1 MLDIQFVAHERQL
14 SLPESKIEAPEVFRN
29 QFCGVAFSL
38 EQIMFDKQ
46 QDLSFARLP
55 NDDYLNYQAPF
66 SGLRSLVLVKQPVMI
81 TKLLPIKAFTA
92 RTNFFQIDEE
102 IMTEAQLQQA
112 LAKSKH
118 AKTRVYFEASP
129 KFNLKIQETVRDVLN
144 RLQQKVS
151 GPGELENI
159 LRFQTLD
166 LFFVINTQTGRPEL
180 CGIQSSCFESET
192 LFVHETKGQD
202 PRFALKTCERIVAV
216 KQYQQCM
223 LALLLKIDKKVRD
236 FNGLKPNMNYSKRY
250 FASQW

>member
-1 MLDIQFVAHERQL
+1 MV
-14 SLPESKIEAPEVFRN
+14 
-29 QFCGVAFSL
+29 
-38 EQIMFDKQ
+38 
-46 QDLSFARLP
+46 
-55 NDDYLNYQAPF
+55 
-66 SGLRSLVLVKQPVMI
+66 I

-102 IMTEAQLQQA
+102 IMTEAELQQA

-118 AKTRVYFEASP
+118 AKARVYFEASP

-166 LFFVINTQTGRPEL
+166 LFFVINTLTGRPEL

-192 LFVHETKGQD
+192 MFIHETKD
-202 PRFALKTCERIVAV
+202 DAPRFAVKTCERIVAT

-236 FNGLKPNMNYSKRY
+236 FNGLKQNVRYSKRY